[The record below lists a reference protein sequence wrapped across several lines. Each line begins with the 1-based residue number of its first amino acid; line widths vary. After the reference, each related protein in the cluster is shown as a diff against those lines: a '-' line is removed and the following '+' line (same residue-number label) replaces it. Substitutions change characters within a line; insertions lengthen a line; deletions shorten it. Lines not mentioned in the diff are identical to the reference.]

1 MAECPEGVA
10 LALLERIADAED
22 WHGMGKVHPER
33 MGRPWLKTRTEI
45 LDVYR
50 ECLRAVKAGA
60 GP

>member
-33 MGRPWLKTRTEI
+33 MGRPWL